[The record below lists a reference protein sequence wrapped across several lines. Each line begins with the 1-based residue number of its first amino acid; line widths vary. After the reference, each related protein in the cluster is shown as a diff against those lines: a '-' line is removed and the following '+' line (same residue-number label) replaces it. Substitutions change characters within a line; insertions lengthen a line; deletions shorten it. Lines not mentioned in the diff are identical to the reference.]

1 MLHLFQDENLNRCS
15 ISADSRIENSGTED
29 SSDDENLDMKDNG
42 YHDAE
47 NEVDPETDDDPE
59 RVHSG
64 KLSESS
70 GYAGSDLY
78 DYKVLSLLPLPAHTR
93 KSKRAEKHGCLNTFE
108 HRDVFLHICMCI
120 RICIFTERYP
130 LSQNIF

>member
-1 MLHLFQDENLNRCS
+1 MQDENLLRCS
-15 ISADSRIENSGTED
+15 ISADSRIENSGSED
-29 SSDDENLDMKDNG
+29 SSDDDNLDIKDNG

-47 NEVDPETDDDPE
+47 NEVDVETDDDPD

-78 DYKVLSLLPLPAHTR
+78 DYKVSLSL
-93 KSKRAEKHGCLNTFE
+93 
-108 HRDVFLHICMCI
+108 
-120 RICIFTERYP
+120 P
-130 LSQNIF
+130 LSRKAFKYNSVNAGFGYYLL

>member
-1 MLHLFQDENLNRCS
+1 LFQDENLLRCS
-15 ISADSRIENSGTED
+15 ISADSRIENSGSED
-29 SSDDENLDMKDNG
+29 SSDDDNLDIKDNG

-47 NEVDPETDDDPE
+47 NEVDVETDDDPD

-78 DYKVLSLLPLPAHTR
+78 DYKVSLSLSHVRLL
-93 KSKRAEKHGCLNTFE
+93 SIILLMWGLILFIITFK
-108 HRDVFLHICMCI
+108 L
-120 RICIFTERYP
+120 
-130 LSQNIF
+130 LSV